1 MEMQS
6 ASDAGFFSLVHDV
19 LEAELH
25 HQSDRRD
32 DNRKDY
38 DCVQL
43 IAPYEA
49 GHLPAASEFRRVR
62 CQDLSPGGMS
72 YVDNQLPNTHSLVV
86 LLGPAPF
93 IFLTAE
99 VAHHTVT
106 QTDSG
111 KEYLIGC
118 RFTGRIKHD
127 STALAS

>member
-1 MEMQS
+1 MAMQS
-6 ASDAGFFSLVHDV
+6 ASDAGFFSLVHEV
-19 LEAELH
+19 LEAELQ
-25 HQSDRRD
+25 HQSDRRNED
-32 DNRKDY
+32 RKDY

-43 IAPYEA
+43 IAPYEP

-62 CQDLSPGGMS
+62 CQDLSPGGLS
-72 YVDNQLPNTHSLVV
+72 YVDNQLPNTKSLVV

-106 QTDSG
+106 QTDNG

-118 RFTGRIKHD
+118 RFTGRID

>member
-1 MEMQS
+1 MAMQS

-19 LEAELH
+19 LAAET
-25 HQSDRRD
+25 QQQCDRRD
-32 DNRKDY
+32 ELRQNY

-49 GHLPAASEFRRVR
+49 GHLPAASEFRRVH
-62 CQDLSPGGMS
+62 CQDLSPGGLS
-72 YVDNQLPNTHSLVV
+72 YVDNQLPNTKSVLV

-99 VAHHTVT
+99 VAHHTVA
-106 QTDSG
+106 QTDNG

-118 RFTGRIKHD
+118 RFTGRID